1 MYSPVQ
7 THKKWDIT
15 RAAKKWE
22 WSTRIREDKEDKEDE
37 EDEADKKD
45 EKMIKLS
52 IDQSYLIS
60 GDKLYLVKKVIKW
73 LKLSSDIS
81 YQVIKVI
88 KW

>member
-22 WSTRIREDKEDKEDE
+22 WSTRIREDREDE
-37 EDEADKKD
+37 EDKADKKD
-45 EKMIKLS
+45 EKVIKLS
-52 IDQSYLIS
+52 IDKSYLIS

-73 LKLSSDIS
+73 
-81 YQVIKVI
+81 
-88 KW
+88 

>member
-7 THKKWDIT
+7 KHKKWDKT
-15 RAAKKWE
+15 GAAKKWE
-22 WSTRIREDKEDKEDE
+22 WSTRIREDKEDE

-45 EKMIKLS
+45 EKVIKWS
-52 IDQSYLIS
+52 IDKSYLIS

-73 LKLSSDIS
+73 LKLSSDKS
-81 YQVIKVI
+81 CQVIKVI

>member
-22 WSTRIREDKEDKEDE
+22 WSTRIREDKED
-37 EDEADKKD
+37 EADKKD
-45 EKMIKLS
+45 EKVIKLS
-52 IDQSYLIS
+52 IDKS

-73 LKLSSDIS
+73 LKLSSDKS
-81 YQVIKVI
+81 YKMIKVI

>member
-22 WSTRIREDKEDKEDE
+22 WSTRIREDREDE
-37 EDEADKKD
+37 EDKADKKD

-52 IDQSYLIS
+52 IDKSYLIS
-60 GDKLYLVKKVIKW
+60 GDELYHVTKSCEVISNK
-73 LKLSSDIS
+73 S
-81 YQVIKVI
+81 
-88 KW
+88 